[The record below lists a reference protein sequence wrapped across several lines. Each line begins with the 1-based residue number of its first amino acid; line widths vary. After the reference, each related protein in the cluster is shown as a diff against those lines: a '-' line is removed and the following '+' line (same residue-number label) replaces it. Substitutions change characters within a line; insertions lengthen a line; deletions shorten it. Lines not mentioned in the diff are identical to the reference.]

1 MFKRKKGRY
10 SEKKVN
16 KDRKVISY
24 EDVPLEDY
32 EQEKTDLSPA
42 AVKKIIIGVV
52 IALVAGL
59 IVFAFANRDKLTPE
73 NISVWWTYD
82 VLGNAGKG
90 YPVNIVGAE
99 VKSGNFTVNQNRI
112 AYASDTSFVT
122 LNSTGGEIANI
133 QLRHSKPV
141 MKTAENKFLT
151 YGLGEKEF
159 QILSFDKS
167 LYSGEA
173 QGVIYTGD
181 IASNGVYCVV
191 TEGDGYL
198 SELYVFNK
206 DNNRIFKYSFS
217 EYYIN
222 SVALNND
229 GSGCVACGISSDGG
243 AIKTGVYVLD
253 FGKDKPLNTYTI
265 PDDAIIDSKYISGRR
280 AALIGENASYVI
292 KIGAEQYNTVSYES
306 MPMVNYCFSPQ
317 NGSFALALSKSG
329 DGRSCSLISYNDNG
343 DKMFEVENRYG
354 AESLSVLGGTIA
366 VLDGNMIYAYNKS
379 GTLIHSCD
387 AGTGSQAIILTSDKT
402 AYVLSINQIRQVD
415 LSKSPASPDSAWR

>member
-73 NISVWWTYD
+73 NISAWWTYD

-173 QGVIYTGD
+173 QGVIYTG
-181 IASNGVYCVV
+181 
-191 TEGDGYL
+191 GDGYL

-253 FGKDKPLNTYTI
+253 FGKDKPVNTYTI

-415 LSKSPASPDSAWR
+415 LSKSPASPDSAK

>member
-1 MFKRKKGRY
+1 
-10 SEKKVN
+10 
-16 KDRKVISY
+16 
-24 EDVPLEDY
+24 
-32 EQEKTDLSPA
+32 
-42 AVKKIIIGVV
+42 
-52 IALVAGL
+52 
-59 IVFAFANRDKLTPE
+59 
-73 NISVWWTYD
+73 
-82 VLGNAGKG
+82 
-90 YPVNIVGAE
+90 
-99 VKSGNFTVNQNRI
+99 
-112 AYASDTSFVT
+112 
-122 LNSTGGEIANI
+122 
-133 QLRHSKPV
+133 

-229 GSGCVACGISSDGG
+229 GSGCVACGISSEGG

-253 FGKDKPLNTYTI
+253 FGKDKPVNTYTI

-292 KIGAEQYNTVSYES
+292 KIGAEEYNTVSYES

-343 DKMFEVENRYG
+343 DKIFEVENRYG

-415 LSKSPASPDSAWR
+415 LSKSPASPDSAK

>member
-229 GSGCVACGISSDGG
+229 GSGCVACGISSEGG

-253 FGKDKPLNTYTI
+253 FGKDKPVNTYTI

-415 LSKSPASPDSAWR
+415 LSQSPASPDSAK

>member
-32 EQEKTDLSPA
+32 EQEKTELSPA

-73 NISVWWTYD
+73 NLSVWWTYD

-90 YPVNIVGAE
+90 YPVNIVGTE
-99 VKSGNFTVNQNRI
+99 VKPGNFTVNQNRI

-122 LNSTGGEIANI
+122 LNTTGGEIANI

-159 QILSFDKS
+159 QIFSFDKS
-167 LYSGEA
+167 IYNGEA

-222 SVALNND
+222 SVALNGD

-253 FGKDKPLNTYTI
+253 FGKEKPLNTYTI
-265 PDDAIIDSKYISGRR
+265 PDDAVIDSKYISGRR

-292 KIGAEQYNTVSYES
+292 KIGAEEYNTVSYES
-306 MPMVNYCFSPQ
+306 MPIVNYCFSPQ

-387 AGTGSQAIILTSDKT
+387 AGTGSRAIILTSDKS

-415 LSKSPASPDSAWR
+415 LSKSPASPDSAK

>member
-1 MFKRKKGRY
+1 M
-10 SEKKVN
+10 
-16 KDRKVISY
+16 
-24 EDVPLEDY
+24 
-32 EQEKTDLSPA
+32 
-42 AVKKIIIGVV
+42 
-52 IALVAGL
+52 
-59 IVFAFANRDKLTPE
+59 
-73 NISVWWTYD
+73 
-82 VLGNAGKG
+82 
-90 YPVNIVGAE
+90 
-99 VKSGNFTVNQNRI
+99 
-112 AYASDTSFVT
+112 
-122 LNSTGGEIANI
+122 
-133 QLRHSKPV
+133 
-141 MKTAENKFLT
+141 
-151 YGLGEKEF
+151 
-159 QILSFDKS
+159 
-167 LYSGEA
+167 
-173 QGVIYTGD
+173 
-181 IASNGVYCVV
+181 
-191 TEGDGYL
+191 
-198 SELYVFNK
+198 
-206 DNNRIFKYSFS
+206 
-217 EYYIN
+217 
-222 SVALNND
+222 
-229 GSGCVACGISSDGG
+229 
-243 AIKTGVYVLD
+243 YVLD

-415 LSKSPASPDSAWR
+415 LSKSPASPDSAK